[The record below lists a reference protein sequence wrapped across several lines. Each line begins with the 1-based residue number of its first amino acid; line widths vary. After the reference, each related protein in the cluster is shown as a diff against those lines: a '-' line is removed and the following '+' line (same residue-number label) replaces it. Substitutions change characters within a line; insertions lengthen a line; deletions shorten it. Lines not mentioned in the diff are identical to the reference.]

1 MFLGGLWHGS
11 SWNFVVWGSLHGILL
26 ALEKRFNLIPNR
38 YRLFNNIAVFLVVSF
53 IWIFFRSLSFEDTG
67 IIMHKLFSSD
77 YGKPFIGNLSIFG
90 TVVYGLLLALI
101 FDTFLFVRKVRLEEF
116 GSRMK
121 PWWYVAFLT
130 FTIINIILF
139 YSDAN
144 NFIYFQ
150 F

>member
-1 MFLGGLWHGS
+1 
-11 SWNFVVWGSLHGILL
+11 
-26 ALEKRFNLIPNR
+26 
-38 YRLFNNIAVFLVVSF
+38 
-53 IWIFFRSLSFEDTG
+53 
-67 IIMHKLFSSD
+67 
-77 YGKPFIGNLSIFG
+77 
-90 TVVYGLLLALI
+90 
-101 FDTFLFVRKVRLEEF
+101 
-116 GSRMK
+116 MK